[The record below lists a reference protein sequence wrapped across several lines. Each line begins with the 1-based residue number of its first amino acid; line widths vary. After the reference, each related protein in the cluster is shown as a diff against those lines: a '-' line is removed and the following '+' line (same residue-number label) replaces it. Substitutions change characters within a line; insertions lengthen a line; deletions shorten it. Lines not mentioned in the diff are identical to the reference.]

1 MSSQLQQAAGAA
13 RATHGRLA
21 GWSALLG
28 ATLLYAIPRPLTGP
42 LAAGDSLRQLWELP
56 ARQVMPALATGAP
69 YLGVALVAGLFGLL
83 VLRQIKRRG
92 MERSALQDATG
103 AALRK
108 LAWKDFERL
117 LRHGFRRRGY
127 RIVRGEGSSPVDLEV
142 TKDGERYLVEAKH
155 WQDWQV
161 GVEAVQAIL
170 ELIPGYAVDG
180 AFVVSCGEFT
190 HAAER
195 FAQGTKIE
203 LIDLHR
209 LRAMVSGRPEY
220 HLAPRRSRGPLVVRL
235 ALAAMAAAGVGALAM
250 TTPVRWPTIASA
262 PAPATESAPAQVFG
276 TIAKAEAREETPEAF
291 RSGTPL
297 LPAEIRMDFPRP
309 GQVRAAR
316 PSRRVAA
323 PESDAERERRA
334 EALNAEFEAE
344 YQPPADC
351 DNWRSMEH
359 MVACGNHRIRAWK
372 AFQAAHWSLKR
383 IDTVRA
389 GHRSGWMTG
398 EE

>member
-42 LAAGDSLRQLWELP
+42 TAAVDSLRQLFWGLQ
-56 ARQVMPALATGAP
+56 AHQVMPALAMSAP
-69 YLGVALVAGLFGLL
+69 YLELALVAGLSSLL
-83 VLRQIKRRG
+83 VLGQLKRRR

-117 LRHGFRRRGY
+117 LRHGFRRHGY
-127 RIVRGEGSSPVDLEV
+127 RTVRGEGSSPVDLEV

-170 ELIPGYAVDG
+170 ELIPGCAVDG

-209 LRAMVSGRPEY
+209 LRAMVSGSPEY
-220 HLAPRRSRGPLVVRL
+220 QLAPRRSRGPLVVRL
-235 ALAAMAAAGVGALAM
+235 ALAAMAAAALAM
-250 TTPVRWPTIASA
+250 TMPGRWLTIASA
-262 PAPATESAPAQVFG
+262 PAPATASTPAQVVG
-276 TIAKAEAREETPEAF
+276 TIAKVEAREETPEAF
-291 RSGTPL
+291 GSGTPL
-297 LPAEIRMDFPRP
+297 LPAEIRMDFPRL
-309 GQVRAAR
+309 GEVRAAR

-372 AFQAAHWSLKR
+372 AFQAAHWR
-383 IDTVRA
+383 
-389 GHRSGWMTG
+389 
-398 EE
+398 